1 NYGLGDWIHRH
12 RIKSAGRIAVTAGN
26 LELTYQQFGER
37 INRLANALTDRGV
50 NRGDRVAYLG
60 ENSIE
65 FLETLFALVS
75 IGSVV
80 VFLNTRLAASVFAF
94 HLEDAREH
102 MLIASQTMGP
112 LSTASI
118 KGTAVERLVFVDDR
132 AYEPATVEEPDIP

>member
-1 NYGLGDWIHRH
+1 MQSFKANCKQYENAHKIDESRSEMTNYGLGDWIHRH

-65 FLETLFALVS
+65 FLEK
-75 IGSVV
+75 IG
-80 VFLNTRLAASVFAF
+80 RASW
-94 HLEDAREH
+94 RERG
-102 MLIASQTMGP
+102 SQ
-112 LSTASI
+112 
-118 KGTAVERLVFVDDR
+118 
-132 AYEPATVEEPDIP
+132 